1 MEVKGPLVQVKGIVV
16 LVVTLIDSPLGVL
29 VLELLV
35 PLWLQEVSAR
45 WTVGTVS
52 VVVFA
57 I

>member
-16 LVVTLIDSPLGVL
+16 LVVTLLDSPLGVL

-45 WTVGTVS
+45 WTIGTVS